1 MPHCLQGTYGSW
13 QLIGPGIRRRR
24 QPVIAAKNFV
34 TQQHRHSKG
43 KHAVLSLRSAI
54 STSTKWSCSEKR
66 ERWQGLEWSREVG
79 ADDGCRGWAPIGK
92 WRMRRRLFRG
102 LWHTCHKTVNSP
114 LEIGWGLGGGGLV
127 EQLKLILCC
136 VDEVNCRGQTYKVQ
150 TGTKSRFQRQLSVSE
165 CSVHTANS
173 CKVCKGRVLRGT

>member
-1 MPHCLQGTYGSW
+1 MRGVRGSPTQGVALVHQNTNVSGAGVRSIRGSW

-24 QPVIAAKNFV
+24 QPVIATKNFV

-102 LWHTCHKTVNSP
+102 LWHIMSQNSK
-114 LEIGWGLGGGGLV
+114 LSAGDWVGFGG
-127 EQLKLILCC
+127 
-136 VDEVNCRGQTYKVQ
+136 RGA
-150 TGTKSRFQRQLSVSE
+150 
-165 CSVHTANS
+165 C
-173 CKVCKGRVLRGT
+173 

>member
-1 MPHCLQGTYGSW
+1 MRGVRGSPTQGVALVHQNTNVSGAGVRSIRGSW

-24 QPVIAAKNFV
+24 QPVIATKNFV

-43 KHAVLSLRSAI
+43 KHAVMSLRSAI

-102 LWHTCHKTVNSP
+102 LWHMSQNSK
-114 LEIGWGLGGGGLV
+114 LSAGDWVGFGGGA
-127 EQLKLILCC
+127 C
-136 VDEVNCRGQTYKVQ
+136 
-150 TGTKSRFQRQLSVSE
+150 
-165 CSVHTANS
+165 
-173 CKVCKGRVLRGT
+173 